1 MDVISI
7 FKTILS
13 GYYETVGIK
22 AVLEETSS
30 IADTTP
36 LPRSTVFY
44 TRKPEP
50 EVKRMFTADNI
61 DMEFE
66 IPVTVSKTGSG
77 ISSKVSRQSIETKA
91 LYTN

>member
-7 FKTILS
+7 FKTVLS
-13 GYYETVGIK
+13 GYYETVGLK
-22 AVLEETSS
+22 VVLEESS
-30 IADTTP
+30 LITESTP
-36 LPRSTVFY
+36 LRRSTTLY

-50 EVKRMFTADNI
+50 EVKRMFTVDNV

-66 IPVTVSKTGSG
+66 IPVTVSRSGSG
-77 ISSKVSRQSIETKA
+77 ISNKVVRQSIETKA